1 MIQILH
7 LSDTGFKITM
17 INKTKKMEK
26 MMYKTD
32 AKMDNFNKES

>member
-1 MIQILH
+1 
-7 LSDTGFKITM
+7 M

-32 AKMDNFNKES
+32 AKMDNFNKELEPI